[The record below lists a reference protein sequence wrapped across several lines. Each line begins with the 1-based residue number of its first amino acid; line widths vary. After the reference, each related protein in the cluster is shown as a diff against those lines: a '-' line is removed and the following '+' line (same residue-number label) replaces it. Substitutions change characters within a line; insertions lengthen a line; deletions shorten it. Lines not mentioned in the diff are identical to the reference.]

1 MDDLD
6 YAILMELQEDGRRP
20 FTEIAK
26 NLGVAESTVRNRV
39 ARMLN
44 ENYLQIR
51 GYADPHRLGFETPA
65 FVFVTVRPGY
75 MDQVAARIAAL
86 PEVSYLVAT
95 MGNADL
101 VVELYCRDASHLM
114 TVISRD
120 IHNVDGVVQ
129 TTSSLILHVYKE
141 VMPDVNLLRPQH
153 REQ

>member
-1 MDDLD
+1 MDELD
-6 YAILMELQEDGRRP
+6 YAILTELQEDGRRP

-39 ARMLN
+39 ARMLH
-44 ENYLQIR
+44 EGLLRIR

-65 FVFVTVRPGY
+65 FVFITVQPGY
-75 MDQVAARIAAL
+75 LDRVAAAIAAL

-101 VVELYCRDASHLM
+101 VAELQCRNANHLM
-114 TVISRD
+114 EVITRD
-120 IHNVDGVVQ
+120 IHNVDGVTQ

-141 VMPDVNLLRPQH
+141 VMPDVNILRPAAG
-153 REQ
+153 E